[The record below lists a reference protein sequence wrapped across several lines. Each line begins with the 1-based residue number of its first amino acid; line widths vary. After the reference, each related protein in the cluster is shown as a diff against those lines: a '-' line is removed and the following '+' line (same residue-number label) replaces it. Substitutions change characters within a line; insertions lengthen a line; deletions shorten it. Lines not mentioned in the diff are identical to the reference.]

1 MVCHYCYLIA
11 LKPSPMTA
19 SSNLIHHI
27 FAFDEDSTPMKDV
40 MVGNDLLWKQC
51 VHVRSVRVYNYGSRN
66 NRKRL
71 IMADVFQRAELS
83 CLMLKTFTWAFVCV

>member
-27 FAFDEDSTPMKDV
+27 FASDEDSTPMKDV

-51 VHVRSVRVYNYGSRN
+51 VHVRSVRVYITMAVGTTEKSLLWLMYSREQN
-66 NRKRL
+66 CH
-71 IMADVFQRAELS
+71 V
-83 CLMLKTFTWAFVCV
+83 